1 MLLLYE
7 LCLTKY
13 LIYNLFIIKMNNKL
27 LKIVEKETNG
37 KCYTSF
43 RYCADDEIR
52 VPTLDFDSKEKE
64 ISVVVKEFGESDTT
78 LNTSKNLKSFADN
91 IKNNDPLFHFF
102 LDGSR
107 RTYKVDDI
115 EINRNVYPIIAGQIG
130 VACCQRINSSNF
142 KCAEFEQKL
151 VFSLPKGSN
160 PNGGEATLFFS
171 ALTNKIN
178 KTKYIE
184 KAQVSFS
191 KILSYDS
198 KKQDGIKYEHLGI
211 ATIQDEM
218 IETEKKIV
226 TNLSTKNLINPDR
239 YLIKDG
245 SLQYVPIKTSNFKEL
260 SKFKS
265 HYKCVIGVS
274 KMFDPELCKDIN
286 NKSNADKIAV
296 LPIYHRTPAYKYK
309 SERVG
314 NVFFAVWYVRI
325 RKSEHTYSPFS
336 GVVKIEKILITEEE
350 IENGLDS
357 QEIDLITANI
367 INERNPVCYGKD
379 ARWANHLYPIYLTE
393 SFIKSKYLSDI
404 NFLNLF

>member
-1 MLLLYE
+1 MEKVLE
-7 LCLTKY
+7 
-13 LIYNLFIIKMNNKL
+13 
-27 LKIVEKETNG
+27 IVADATNG

-64 ISVVVKEFGESDTT
+64 ISVVPKEYGETDTNLT
-78 LNTSKNLKSFADN
+78 KSKSLKGLADRL
-91 IKNNDPLFHFF
+91 INNEPLFHFF

-130 VACCQRINSSNF
+130 VACCQRYNPSQF
-142 KCAEFEQKL
+142 KCAEFEHSL
-151 VFSLPKGSN
+151 VLSLPKAAN
-160 PNGGEATLFFS
+160 PNGGDVSLFFNS
-171 ALTNKIN
+171 LTGKIN
-178 KTKYIE
+178 RTKRLE
-184 KAQVSFS
+184 KANIQFS
-191 KILSYDS
+191 KILSYES
-198 KKQDGIKYEHLGI
+198 KSAGQGQITSFSSKSHGVDVKYEHKGI

-226 TNLSTKNLINPDR
+226 AHLSTKNLINPDR

-245 SLQYVPIKTSNFKEL
+245 SLQYAPSRSSNFKEL

-265 HYKCVIGVS
+265 HYKCVVGIS
-274 KMFDPELCKDIN
+274 KMFDPELCRDN
-286 NKSNADKIAV
+286 NNRSNADKIAM
-296 LPIYHRTPAYKYK
+296 LPNYHRTPAYKYK

-325 RKSEHTYSPFS
+325 RESQHTFSPFS
-336 GVVKIEKILITEEE
+336 GIVKVEKILITDEE

-357 QEIDLITANI
+357 AEIDTITANI

-379 ARWANHLYPIYLTE
+379 ARWANHLYPVYLTE

>member
-1 MLLLYE
+1 ME
-7 LCLTKY
+7 
-13 LIYNLFIIKMNNKL
+13 
-27 LKIVEKETNG
+27 KILEIVAEQTNG

-64 ISVVVKEFGESDTT
+64 ISVVVKEFGETDTNLT
-78 LNTSKNLKSFADN
+78 KSKSLKLLADKL
-91 IKNNDPLFHFF
+91 ISGDPLFHFF

-130 VACCQRINSSNF
+130 VACCQRVDPRQF
-142 KCAEFEQKL
+142 KCAEFERNL
-151 VFSLPKGSN
+151 VLSLPKAAN
-160 PNGGEATLFFS
+160 PNGGDVTLFFN
-171 ALTNKIN
+171 ALTGKIN
-178 KTKYIE
+178 KTKRLEKSKIE
-184 KAQVSFS
+184 FS

-198 KKQDGIKYEHLGI
+198 SKKEGDVKYEHKGI
-211 ATIQDEM
+211 ASIQDEM

-226 TNLSTKNLINPDR
+226 AYLSTKNLINPDK

-245 SLQYVPIKTSNFKEL
+245 SLQYAPSKSSNFKEL

-265 HYKCVIGVS
+265 HYKCVIGIS
-274 KMFDPELCKDIN
+274 KMFDPELCRDNN
-286 NKSNADKIAV
+286 NKSNADKIAM
-296 LPIYHRTPAYKYK
+296 LSNYHRTPAYKYK

-314 NVFFAVWYVRI
+314 NVYFAVWYVRI
-325 RKSEHTYSPFS
+325 RESKHTFSPFS
-336 GVVKIEKILITEEE
+336 GIVKVEKILITDEE

-379 ARWANHLYPIYLTE
+379 TRWANHIYPIYLTE

>member
-1 MLLLYE
+1 ME
-7 LCLTKY
+7 
-13 LIYNLFIIKMNNKL
+13 
-27 LKIVEKETNG
+27 KILDILADETNG

-52 VPTLDFDSKEKE
+52 LPTLDFDFNEKK
-64 ISVVVKEFGESDTT
+64 ISVVVKENGETDTNLT
-78 LNTSKNLKSFADN
+78 QSKDINSIAKK
-91 IKNNDPLFHFF
+91 IINNEPLFHFF

-130 VACCQRINSSNF
+130 VACCQRINPNQF
-142 KCAEFEQKL
+142 KCAEFEHSL
-151 VFSLPKGSN
+151 VLSLPKAAN
-160 PNGGEATLFFS
+160 PNGGDSYLFFN
-171 ALTNKIN
+171 ALTSKIN
-178 KTKYIE
+178 KTKRIE
-184 KAQVSFS
+184 KAQIGFS

-198 KKQDGIKYEHLGI
+198 KKQDGGLKYEHLGI

-218 IETEKKIV
+218 IENEKKIV
-226 TNLSTKNLINPDR
+226 AHLSTKSLITPDK

-245 SLQYVPIKTSNFKEL
+245 SLQYAPSRSANFKEL

-274 KMFDPELCKDIN
+274 KMFDPELCKDNN
-286 NKSNADKIAV
+286 NKSNADKIAM

-325 RKSEHTYSPFS
+325 RESKHTYSPFS
-336 GVVKIEKILITEEE
+336 GVVKVEKILITEEE

-357 QEIDLITANI
+357 QEIDLISANI

-379 ARWANHLYPIYLTE
+379 ARWANHLYPVYLTE

-404 NFLNLF
+404 HFLNLF